1 MATPLNKAR
10 IVDGAFALLDE
21 VGIDG
26 LTVRALASRLGV
38 KAPALYWHFDSKQ
51 ALLDAMGTEVT
62 RRIGATLD
70 ELPDDVDLSDA
81 LRAYAVAMRS
91 EYLQHRDGARTFS
104 GTRLTDPSVLR
115 RQERSLASWTGQG
128 FALQQIVDCFG
139 IITSFVV
146 GFVIEEQ
153 ERAQSATERY
163 DLDRRDAALGGD
175 HPLAVA
181 AGHLIFSSA
190 DERFGRHLDVII
202 PALTAREG
210 LAEKQNVVSAS
221 RFTGGPSRRPLR

>member
-1 MATPLNKAR
+1 MPMPLNKAR

-51 ALLDAMGTEVT
+51 SLLDEMGTEVT

-70 ELPDDVDLSDA
+70 GLHDLELSAAVRS
-81 LRAYAVAMRS
+81 YAMAMRS
-91 EYLQHRDGARTFS
+91 EYLKHRDGARTFS

-115 RQERSLASWTGQG
+115 SQERSLASWTHQG
-128 FALQQIVDCFG
+128 FALQQVVDCFE

-153 ERAQSATERY
+153 ERVQSTTERY
-163 DLDRRDAALGGD
+163 DLDRRDAAVGDD
-175 HPLAVA
+175 HPLTVA
-181 AGHLIFSSA
+181 AGRLIFSSA
-190 DERFGRHLDVII
+190 DERFTRHLDVII
-202 PALTAREG
+202 PALT
-210 LAEKQNVVSAS
+210 SF
-221 RFTGGPSRRPLR
+221 RFTGGSSQSPLR